1 MFKGFSKSAAY
12 LRRYPGVGFA
22 LSLITGCRN
31 NDISPGFDQHKRKLL
46 RQMRKRETLAQIA
59 ERIQCY
65 DLFFKQFGHE
75 CPLPKHLDRTVHSG
89 FPRYSL
95 MIDAHFIAELCAG
108 ILVAVADHDRVTGA
122 LTLDVASEGQE
133 CIGLGGRRFTTREGE
148 VVLRDEREI
157 ICVLCQGADEKTRV
171 QPDTQNVLFY
181 AYAVPGIDRQHLR
194 QGIELAADTMVRFGG
209 GKIDILEV
217 Y

>member
-12 LRRYPGVGFA
+12 LQRYPGVGFA
-22 LSLITGCRN
+22 LALITGCRN
-31 NDISPGFDQHKRKLL
+31 NDVSPGLDQYKRKLL
-46 RQMRKRETLAQIA
+46 RQMRKREILAQIT
-59 ERIQCY
+59 ERIQRY
-65 DLFFKQFGHE
+65 DLFFKQFDHE

-108 ILVAVADHDRVTGA
+108 ILVAVADYDRVAGA
-122 LTLDVASEGQE
+122 LTLDVASEGEE
-133 CIGLGGRRFTTREGE
+133 CIGLGARPFITREGE
-148 VVLRDEREI
+148 IVLRDEKEI

-171 QPDTQNVLFY
+171 RPDTQNVLFY
-181 AYAVPGIDRQHLR
+181 GYAVPGIDPQHLR
-194 QGIELAADTMVRFGG
+194 DGIGLAAETMVRFGE
-209 GKIDILEV
+209 GKIDMLAD

>member
-1 MFKGFSKSAAY
+1 MFKGFSKSPDY

-31 NDISPGFDQHKRKLL
+31 NDASSGLDQHKRKLL

-75 CPLPKHLDRTVHSG
+75 CPLPKHLDRAVHSG

-108 ILVAVADHDRVTGA
+108 ILVAVADYDRVAGV
-122 LTLDVASEGQE
+122 LNLDVAAEGEE
-133 CIGLGGRRFTTREGE
+133 CTGLGERPFITREGE
-148 VVLRDEREI
+148 IVLRDEKEI

-171 QPDTQNVLFY
+171 QPDTQNVLYY
-181 AYAVPGIDRQHLR
+181 AYAVPGIDPQDLR
-194 QGIELAADTMVRFGG
+194 HGIGLAAETMVQFGG
-209 GKIDILEV
+209 GEIDMLEV

>member
-31 NDISPGFDQHKRKLL
+31 NDTSPGLDQYKRKLL
-46 RQMRKRETLAQIA
+46 RQMRKREILTQIT

-65 DLFFKQFGHE
+65 DLFFKQFGHV
-75 CPLPKHLDRTVHSG
+75 CPLPKHLDRAVHSG

-95 MIDAHFIAELCAG
+95 MIDSHFIAELCAG
-108 ILVAVADHDRVTGA
+108 ILVAVADYDRVAGA
-122 LTLDVASEGQE
+122 LTLDVASEGEE
-133 CIGLGGRRFTTREGE
+133 CLGLGERGFTTREDE
-148 VVLRDEREI
+148 IVLRDEKEI

-181 AYAVPGIDRQHLR
+181 AYAVPGIDPQHLR
-194 QGIELAADTMVRFGG
+194 QGIGLAADTMVRFGD
-209 GKIDILEV
+209 GKIDIIEV